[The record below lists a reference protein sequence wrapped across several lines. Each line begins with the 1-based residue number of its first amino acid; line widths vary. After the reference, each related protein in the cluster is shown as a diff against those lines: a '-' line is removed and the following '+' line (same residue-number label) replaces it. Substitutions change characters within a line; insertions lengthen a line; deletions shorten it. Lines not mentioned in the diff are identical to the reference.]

1 MEPTRPRLGVIGGS
15 FDPPHLAHLAIASEA
30 CARLGLER
38 VLFVPAAA
46 PPHKDPHHATSAE
59 LRLHMTELAVA
70 DDLRFVESSL
80 EIERE
85 LVYTRDTLDAV
96 AHRFPG
102 RDLYFIMGSDSLAQL
117 DTWLDPYGILE
128 RATLA
133 VAPRFADAEELVQRT
148 KDRWGTDRI
157 VLVNAPHFA
166 LSSTMIRERVA
177 AGLPVRYLVP
187 LAVEEFI
194 RERGLYGR
202 S

>member
-1 MEPTRPRLGVIGGS
+1 MDATRPRLGIIGGS
-15 FDPPHLAHLAIASEA
+15 FDPPHLAHLAIASDA
-30 CARLGLER
+30 HARLGLER

-46 PPHKDPHHATSAE
+46 PPHKDPQNATSAE
-59 LRLHMTELAVA
+59 VRLQMTELAVE

-96 AHRFPG
+96 ASRFPG

-117 DTWLDPYGILE
+117 DTWLDPFGILE

-133 VAPRFADAEELVQRT
+133 VAPRFADAAELVQRA

-157 VLVNAPHFA
+157 VLFNAPHFA

-177 AGLPVRYLVP
+177 AGLPIRYLVP
-187 LAVEEFI
+187 LAVEEYI
-194 RERGLYGR
+194 VERGLYKR
-202 S
+202 P

>member
-1 MEPTRPRLGVIGGS
+1 VDAPRPRLGVIGGS
-15 FDPPHLAHLAIASEA
+15 FDPPHIAHLAIASEA

-38 VLFVPAAA
+38 VVFVPAAA
-46 PPHKDPHHATSAE
+46 PPHKDPGHATPAE
-59 LRLHMTELAVA
+59 LRLQMTELAVE

-80 EIERE
+80 EIERD

-96 AHRFPG
+96 AARLPG
-102 RDLYFIMGSDSLAQL
+102 RDLFFVMGSDSLAQL
-117 DTWLDPYGILE
+117 DTWLDPAGILA

-133 VAPRFADAEELVQRT
+133 VAPRFADAEELVKRA

-157 VLVNAPHFA
+157 VLVNAPHIA
-166 LSSTMIRERVA
+166 LSSTLIRERVA

-194 RERGLYGR
+194 RERRLYR
-202 S
+202 RP